1 MLRMRERGREI
12 SLLVR
17 TAVRTDPWRSLGTA
31 LEPLGALMFPLFG
44 WFLGVLADGALN
56 RDRSQLVAGSIG
68 LLATIAL
75 RYVSTYVATGIRVR
89 LSERVGFAFDHEISR
104 LSSELPGLEH
114 HERGDYQDRLELLRQ
129 SQGVLG
135 QSLNSLVTTTTAL
148 VGALGTGVVLVMLHP
163 FVLLLVLFAL
173 PAFPIAALQQR
184 WHAAA
189 EAESATPGRLARHLR
204 GLAVDQAA
212 APELRVF
219 GLQREVLD
227 RMGAAWADARLPIH
241 RAQVKE
247 TITGGLRSF
256 LFAVGFALAVG
267 FVLWQASRGAA
278 RPGEV
283 ITAVIVCER
292 VQNQVLGPAY
302 SVAGLGRVLR
312 AAGRLLWLQDY
323 AAKVRA
329 RGTGTQPAPER
340 LVDGIRFDGVSF
352 RYPGT
357 DTWILR
363 DVSIHLPAGAVMA
376 LVGEN
381 GAGKTTLVKLLARL
395 YEPTEGRILVDG
407 VDLARI
413 DVAQWRSRL
422 SAAFQD
428 FARFELRTRHA
439 VGVGDLPRHDDADA
453 VRGALDRA
461 GATDVL
467 ERLDDGV
474 DTQLG
479 SSWPEGTDLSTGQWQ
494 KLALGR
500 SMMRSEPL
508 LLFFD
513 EPTASLDAPTE
524 HALFERFTA
533 ASRSGGERGAIT
545 VLISHRFST
554 VRSADLI
561 LVVDDAKIAECGSHD
576 ELMNLRGLYAEL
588 YTLQADSYR

>member
-1 MLRMRERGREI
+1 MRERLREI

-17 TAVRTDPWRSLGTA
+17 TAVRTDPWRSLGTT

-44 WFLGVLADGALN
+44 WFLGVLADGVLD
-56 RDRSQLVAGSIG
+56 RDPAQLVAGSIG
-68 LLATIAL
+68 LLVTIGL

-89 LSERVGFAFDHEISR
+89 LSERVGFAFDREISR
-104 LSSELPGLEH
+104 LTSELPGLEH

-129 SQGVLG
+129 SQGLLG
-135 QSLNSLVTTTTAL
+135 QSLNSIVTTATAL
-148 VGALGTGVVLVMLHP
+148 VGALGTGVVLVVLHP
-163 FVLLLVLFAL
+163 FTLLLVLFAL
-173 PAFPIAALQQR
+173 PAFPIATLQQR
-184 WHAAA
+184 WHG
-189 EAESATPGRLARHLR
+189 EAERASATPGRLARHLR
-204 GLAVDQAA
+204 GLAIDQGA

-219 GLQREVLD
+219 GLQREVL
-227 RMGAAWADARLPIH
+227 ARLESAWVSARGPIH

-247 TITGGLRSF
+247 TLTGTLRSF

-292 VQNQVLGPAY
+292 VQSQVLGPAY

-323 AAKVRA
+323 AAEVMA
-329 RGTGTQPAPER
+329 RGTGTLPAPMR
-340 LVDGIRFDGVSF
+340 LDDGIRLDHVSF

-363 DVSIHLPAGAVMA
+363 DVSIDLPAGGVVA

-381 GAGKTTLVKLLARL
+381 GAGKTTLVKLLARM

-407 VDLARI
+407 VDLAHI
-413 DVAQWRSRL
+413 DVTGWRTRL

-428 FARFELRTRHA
+428 FTRFEFLARHA
-439 VGVGDLPRHDDADA
+439 VGIGDIPRRDDTEAVHD
-453 VRGALDRA
+453 ALERA

-467 ERLDDGV
+467 ESLQHGG

-479 SSWPEGTDLSTGQWQ
+479 SSWPGGTDLSTGQWQ
-494 KLALGR
+494 KVALGR
-500 SMMRSEPL
+500 SLMRPAPL
-508 LLFFD
+508 VLFFD

-524 HALFERFTA
+524 HTLFERFTA
-533 ASRSGGERGAIT
+533 ASQTATEYGAIT
-545 VLISHRFST
+545 VLVSHRFST

-561 LVVDDAKIAECGSHD
+561 LVVDDARVSEWGSHD
-576 ELMNLRGLYAEL
+576 ELMERSGLYAEL

>member
-283 ITAVIVCER
+283 ITAVIVC
-292 VQNQVLGPAY
+292 
-302 SVAGLGRVLR
+302 
-312 AAGRLLWLQDY
+312 
-323 AAKVRA
+323 
-329 RGTGTQPAPER
+329 
-340 LVDGIRFDGVSF
+340 
-352 RYPGT
+352 
-357 DTWILR
+357 
-363 DVSIHLPAGAVMA
+363 
-376 LVGEN
+376 
-381 GAGKTTLVKLLARL
+381 
-395 YEPTEGRILVDG
+395 
-407 VDLARI
+407 
-413 DVAQWRSRL
+413 
-422 SAAFQD
+422 
-428 FARFELRTRHA
+428 
-439 VGVGDLPRHDDADA
+439 
-453 VRGALDRA
+453 
-461 GATDVL
+461 
-467 ERLDDGV
+467 
-474 DTQLG
+474 
-479 SSWPEGTDLSTGQWQ
+479 
-494 KLALGR
+494 
-500 SMMRSEPL
+500 
-508 LLFFD
+508 
-513 EPTASLDAPTE
+513 
-524 HALFERFTA
+524 
-533 ASRSGGERGAIT
+533 
-545 VLISHRFST
+545 
-554 VRSADLI
+554 
-561 LVVDDAKIAECGSHD
+561 
-576 ELMNLRGLYAEL
+576 
-588 YTLQADSYR
+588 

>member
-1 MLRMRERGREI
+1 MRERWREI

-17 TAVRTDPWRSLGTA
+17 TAVRTDPWRSLGTT
-31 LEPLGALMFPLFG
+31 LEPLGALMYPLFG
-44 WFLGVLADGALN
+44 WFLGVLADGVLD
-56 RDRSQLVAGSIG
+56 RDGAQLVAGSIG
-68 LLATIAL
+68 LLVTIGL
-75 RYVSTYVATGIRVR
+75 RYVSSYVATGIRVR
-89 LSERVGFAFDHEISR
+89 LSERVGFAFDREISR
-104 LSSELPGLEH
+104 LSSELPGIEH
-114 HERGDYQDRLELLRQ
+114 HERGDYQDRIELLRQ

-148 VGALGTGVVLVMLHP
+148 VGALGTGVVLLMLHP
-163 FVLLLVLFAL
+163 FILLLVLFAL
-173 PAFPIAALQQR
+173 PAFPIASLQQR

-219 GLQREVLD
+219 GLQREVLG
-227 RMGAAWADARLPIH
+227 RMNSAWADARRPIH

-247 TITGGLRSF
+247 TFTGGLRSL

-323 AAKVRA
+323 AAKVMA
-329 RGTGTQPAPER
+329 GGTGTLPAPAR
-340 LVDGIRFDGVSF
+340 LDEGIRFEHVSF

-363 DVSIHLPAGAVMA
+363 DVSIHLPAGSVVA

-381 GAGKTTLVKLLARL
+381 GAGKTTLVKLLSRM
-395 YEPTEGRILVDG
+395 YEPTEGRILVEG
-407 VDLARI
+407 LDLARI
-413 DVAQWRSRL
+413 DLAQWRARL

-428 FARFELRTRHA
+428 FARFELLARHA
-439 VGVGDLPRHDDADA
+439 VGVGDLPRYDDAGAVHDA
-453 VRGALDRA
+453 LERA
-461 GATDVL
+461 GASDVL
-467 ERLDDGV
+467 ERLDNGA

-479 SSWPEGTDLSTGQWQ
+479 SSWPGGTDLSTGQWQ
-494 KLALGR
+494 KVALGR
-500 SMMRSEPL
+500 SSMRSEPL
-508 LLFFD
+508 VLFLD

-524 HALFERFTA
+524 HALFGRFSA
-533 ASRSGGERGAIT
+533 ASQAGTAHGAIT
-545 VLISHRFST
+545 VLVSHRFST

-561 LVVDDAKIAECGSHD
+561 LVVDDARVSEWGSHD
-576 ELMNLRGLYAEL
+576 ELMKRSGLYAEL
-588 YTLQADSYR
+588 YTLQADAYR